1 MHETQTLG
9 RNVAADDHIPP
20 GEPATD
26 TNESN
31 QIRYKSVMITMRD
44 IDYAAKAVSKSI
56 LEKFGRQNDLTE
68 LKVEALDRTIR
79 ISLEDHQLEDTRD
92 NLMMTIRK
100 AADLSALWSES

>member
-1 MHETQTLG
+1 
-9 RNVAADDHIPP
+9 
-20 GEPATD
+20 
-26 TNESN
+26 
-31 QIRYKSVMITMRD
+31 MITMRD